1 MADGNLD
8 IGQPTVKYKV
18 RDLFGI
24 ESDMDFQI
32 NQIEFQK
39 LIVHTNLIT
48 ILH

>member
-24 ESDMDFQI
+24 ESDMEIMGFPDKSDRVP
-32 NQIEFQK
+32 E
-39 LIVHTNLIT
+39 
-48 ILH
+48 